1 MKAQDAKIME
11 IGCRMGLGA
20 LYGLKESGQLIHA
33 QASCLFVDLRQAVA
47 KCMTVLFQSHMILAC
62 YKKGSFSRLYDD

>member
-11 IGCRMGLGA
+11 ITCRVGFCA

-47 KCMTVLFQSHMILAC
+47 KHLDLEVADIRPITEDLVLV
-62 YKKGSFSRLYDD
+62 